1 MPAFRKPR
9 GTAASQPRSDGK
21 GDLGLTRQPPFPT
34 PRGHPSPSACPPA
47 RPTSPQGCL
56 HPSSYLSTPP
66 RLPPPQDREAGGR
79 GVVSR
84 GGVRRLPSPRGPSCW
99 GPRGG
104 SRARSWKLARLR
116 LPRAS
121 QGRSPRPAEGATLQP
136 RQGVES
142 PAGLPGTGR
151 APERPASRGG
161 DLVAIEAPHP
171 RADFQ
176 LPGVDPKKII
186 QTQKERCVRIYSQR
200 RKEMV
205 PKNLGTSAQWN
216 FFFPSGVH

>member
-1 MPAFRKPR
+1 M
-9 GTAASQPRSDGK
+9 
-21 GDLGLTRQPPFPT
+21 
-34 PRGHPSPSACPPA
+34 
-47 RPTSPQGCL
+47 
-56 HPSSYLSTPP
+56 
-66 RLPPPQDREAGGR
+66 
-79 GVVSR
+79 VSR

-216 FFFPSGVH
+216 FFFSFWRSLSAHLVTSTQTATGYAEVGGSGSLPPTPPLLGFPGKMLALTSTDSRTRRQWV